1 MDWKEA
7 LAGIKSDLPEGSPAP
22 EASEKTDSGVQK
34 EPLHIL
40 IDKKQRKGKT
50 ATLIEGFLC
59 DDEQVKEIARQL
71 RRQVGAGGSCRGGD
85 ILLQGDCLSK
95 VREILLGMGYRVK
108 G

>member
-7 LAGIKSDLPEGSPAP
+7 LAGIKSGLPEGSPAP

-59 DDEQVKEIARQL
+59 DDEQVKEISRQL

-85 ILLQGDCLSK
+85 ILLQGDCLAK
-95 VREILLGMGYRVK
+95 VREILLGMGYKVK